1 MIKGG
6 KWLSECQKRP
16 DNQADTE
23 VRTQARHGKN
33 KGNIKCNVNGMVYE
47 ELGLKHVLETTGIIQ
62 SIIRAALHIHN
73 VKHSKNSRLIE
84 CLKRH

>member
-1 MIKGG
+1 VNVRKGRTTKRTLKYVLKQDMARIKEI
-6 KWLSECQKRP
+6 L
-16 DNQADTE
+16 
-23 VRTQARHGKN
+23 
-33 KGNIKCNVNGMVYE
+33 NVMVYE

-62 SIIRAALHIHN
+62 SIIRAELHIHN